1 MINCT
6 ELKGGQ
12 QNALEYSSTQAF
24 FLGIGFR
31 TEVTSLFMG

>member
-12 QNALEYSSTQAF
+12 QNALEYSSNQAF
-24 FLGIGFR
+24 YMGIGFR

>member
-24 FLGIGFR
+24 YMGIGFR
-31 TEVTSLFMG
+31 TKVNSLFMG